1 MTLCCSNI
9 WLMLH
14 CTENKTKT
22 TATITATQQKKQIAL
37 KSIWKSKTRVT
48 STNYGLQV
56 QIHELRGQIH
66 ELRVQIHESR
76 VQIHEL

>member
-22 TATITATQQKKQIAL
+22 TATTTTTQQKKPN
-37 KSIWKSKTRVT
+37 SIKK
-48 STNYGLQV
+48 NM
-56 QIHELRGQIH
+56 EK
-66 ELRVQIHESR
+66 
-76 VQIHEL
+76 